1 MMLRSFASFPQFSII
16 LVLLLESQS
25 LDPSPDALCAVVEAA
40 LMWSGRGVDL
50 GSVPVESLT

>member
-25 LDPSPDALCAVVEAA
+25 LDPSPDALCEVVEAA
-40 LMWSGRGVDL
+40 LMWSGRGVDF
-50 GSVPVESLT
+50 GSASAS